1 MEVKISKGNRILA
14 TLGAFGMV
22 DAAFQ
27 GVVVWCWAPPSHRG
41 KVWDTL
47 GGRFPRPFDPGAPP
61 VAALSPG
68 EEWEDR

>member
-1 MEVKISKGNRILA
+1 
-14 TLGAFGMV
+14 MV

-27 GVVVWCWAPPSHRG
+27 DVVMWYQAPPSHKR

-47 GGRFPRPFDPGAPP
+47 GERFPRPFDPEAPP

-68 EEWEDR
+68 EEWEDL